1 MRLRPVQELL
11 DRRQTSCRRW
21 REVRGQ
27 LELVAQRASAQSIR
41 RSKADR
47 VDPRSP
53 LSTQHSALKYSSLRQ
68 LRTRRV
74 WQYKVRGADHL
85 SGKYC
90 TLPAANVSQCSSPTL
105 YHRSYPRRRPENMLA
120 YVLLSRIQYPRSK
133 IGGRGGSDRRFN
145 NAVARMRCWRR
156 IMRRRRRIVHKHRM
170 RKLKCMSRSV
180 IETQDDVL
188 TELRP
193 DTSPRVLALSL

>member
-1 MRLRPVQELL
+1 MPYQTTRLRLVRELL
-11 DRRQTSCRRW
+11 DRRRTSCRRW

-74 WQYKVRGADHL
+74 WQYLDVK
-85 SGKYC
+85 
-90 TLPAANVSQCSSPTL
+90 
-105 YHRSYPRRRPENMLA
+105 PRCEE
-120 YVLLSRIQYPRSK
+120 Q
-133 IGGRGGSDRRFN
+133 
-145 NAVARMRCWRR
+145 
-156 IMRRRRRIVHKHRM
+156 
-170 RKLKCMSRSV
+170 
-180 IETQDDVL
+180 T
-188 TELRP
+188 
-193 DTSPRVLALSL
+193 TSPESIARFQQQTCLNVRHPLYITDLILGGVQKTCLRTYYSRGYSTLGRRTEGK